1 MTFPE
6 PVPGLVIR
14 YSYLWHNERLRKLEE
29 GAKDRPCLIVLAV
42 QREGKATT
50 VTVVPI
56 TRRAPPASDLPVKL
70 SVEAK
75 RRLGLDDS
83 GPSWIITSDVNE
95 FAWPGPDIR
104 RVATK
109 PSIRFAYGLVPRS
122 MFYDVRDAVV
132 KHHEAG
138 TLQIGR
144 RK

>member
-1 MTFPE
+1 M
-6 PVPGLVIR
+6 
-14 YSYLWHNERLRKLEE
+14 
-29 GAKDRPCLIVLAV
+29 IVLAV
-42 QREGKATT
+42 QREGKATI

-56 TRRAPPASDLPVKL
+56 TRRAPPASDLAVKL

-83 GPSWIITSDVNE
+83 GPSWIITNDVNE

-109 PSIRFAYGLVPRS
+109 PSTKFVYGLVPRA

-132 KHHEAG
+132 KHHETG
-138 TLQIGR
+138 TLHIGR